1 MDPQRESQR
10 HFLKDYYTKYYAELR
25 RQLPKYAAASEQ
37 VPPFLRSH
45 ARIIFISECAD
56 GYVITHRT
64 NPTTAGDAAETFVM
78 IADDWDRTVGD
89 ATGKDYDPYSDFDE
103 SEAPFARE
111 VRSGEY
117 AEPTDF
123 EMRDY
128 VSNDKVIWRTA
139 EAACKEAEVVLQEFF
154 EQNPP
159 LVSGLAPS

>member
-1 MDPQRESQR
+1 MDPQRESLRQL
-10 HFLKDYYTKYYAELR
+10 LKDYYTKYYAELR

-37 VPPFLRSH
+37 APPFLRSH
-45 ARIIFISECAD
+45 ARIITISECAD

-111 VRSGEY
+111 VTSGEY
-117 AEPTDF
+117 AESTDF

-139 EAACKEAEVVLQEFF
+139 EAACEEAEVVLQEFF

>member
-1 MDPQRESQR
+1 MDPQRESLRQL
-10 HFLKDYYTKYYAELR
+10 LKDYYTNYYAELR
-25 RQLPKYAAASEQ
+25 RQLPKYAAAPEQ

-45 ARIIFISECAD
+45 ARIITISECAD

-64 NPTTAGDAAETFVM
+64 NPATAGDAAETFVM

-89 ATGKDYDPYSDFDE
+89 ATGKDYEPYSDFDE

-111 VRSGEY
+111 VTTGEY

-128 VSNDKVIWRTA
+128 VSKDKVIRRTA
-139 EAACKEAEVVLQEFF
+139 GAAREEAKVVLREFF

-159 LVSGLAPS
+159 LVSRSTPS

>member
-10 HFLKDYYTKYYAELR
+10 HLLKDYYTTYYAELR

-45 ARIIFISECAD
+45 ARIITISECAD

-78 IADDWDRTVGD
+78 IADDWDRPVGD
-89 ATGKDYDPYSDFDE
+89 VTGKDYDPYSDFDE

-111 VRSGEY
+111 VSSGEY

-128 VSNDKVIWRTA
+128 ASNEKVVRRTA
-139 EAACKEAEVVLQEFF
+139 AAAREEAGAVLQEFF

-159 LVSGLAPS
+159 VV

>member
-1 MDPQRESQR
+1 MDPQRERLRQL
-10 HFLKDYYTKYYAELR
+10 LKDYYTEYYAELR
-25 RQLPKYAAASEQ
+25 RKLPKYAADPEQ

-45 ARIIFISECAD
+45 ARIITISECAD

-64 NPTTAGDAAETFVM
+64 NPATAGNATETFV
-78 IADDWDRTVGD
+78 IVADDWDRTVGD
-89 ATGKDYDPYSDFDE
+89 ATGRDYDPYSDFDE

-111 VRSGEY
+111 MTSGEY

-128 VSNDKVIWRTA
+128 VSNDKVIRRMA
-139 EAACKEAEVVLQEFF
+139 GAAREEAETVLQEFF

-159 LVSGLAPS
+159 RISRPTPS

>member
-10 HFLKDYYTKYYAELR
+10 HLLKDYYTKYYAELR

-45 ARIIFISECAD
+45 ARIITISECAD

-89 ATGKDYDPYSDFDE
+89 ATGKDYDPYSAFDE
-103 SEAPFARE
+103 SEAPFARGNE
-111 VRSGEY
+111 WGVCR
-117 AEPTDF
+117 ANRL
-123 EMRDY
+123 RDEGL
-128 VSNDKVIWRTA
+128 R
-139 EAACKEAEVVLQEFF
+139 
-154 EQNPP
+154 EQRQSH
-159 LVSGLAPS
+159 LADGGGGL

>member
-1 MDPQRESQR
+1 MDPRRESLRQL
-10 HFLKDYYTKYYAELR
+10 LKDYYTNYYAELR
-25 RQLPKYAAASEQ
+25 GQLPKYTSALEQ
-37 VPPFLRSH
+37 VPPFLRNR
-45 ARIIFISECAD
+45 ARIITISECAD

-64 NPTTAGDAAETFVM
+64 NPVTVGDATETFVM
-78 IADDWDRTVGD
+78 LADDWDRTVGD

-111 VRSGEY
+111 MTSGEY

-128 VSNDKVIWRTA
+128 VSNDKVVRRTA
-139 EAACKEAEVVLQEFF
+139 EAAREEAAAVLREFF

-159 LVSGLAPS
+159 LV

>member
-1 MDPQRESQR
+1 MASQRESLR
-10 HFLKDYYTKYYAELR
+10 HLLKDYFTEYYAELR

-37 VPPFLRSH
+37 VLPFLRSH

-64 NPTTAGDAAETFVM
+64 NPATAGDAAETFVM
-78 IADDWDRTVGD
+78 IAEDWDRTVGD

-103 SEAPFARE
+103 SEAPFARD
-111 VRSGEY
+111 VTSGEY

-159 LVSGLAPS
+159 LVSGLAP